1 MALRTGDQ
9 GQTTAYSLSL
19 LCEKSI
25 ITPAHKDALT
35 VTSSDKPELP
45 LCHCVRSQDAMMP
58 QIFQS
63 GRGEQMVGMIGASFL
78 SLCC

>member
-1 MALRTGDQ
+1 MALIIGGQ
-9 GQTTAYSLSL
+9 GETTAYSLSL

-25 ITPAHKDALT
+25 IAPAHKDALT
-35 VTSSDKPELP
+35 VTSSNKPELP
-45 LCHCVRSQDAMMP
+45 LCHCVRNQDAVMP

-63 GRGEQMVGMIGASFL
+63 GRGEEIAGMIGALFL